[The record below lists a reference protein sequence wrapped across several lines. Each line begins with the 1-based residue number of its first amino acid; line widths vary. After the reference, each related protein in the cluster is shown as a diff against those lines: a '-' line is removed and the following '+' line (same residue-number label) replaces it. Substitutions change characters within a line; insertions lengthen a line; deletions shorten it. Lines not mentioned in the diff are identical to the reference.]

1 MGIRLMNALSLKIK
15 TLVALVWIAA
25 FCVVD
30 VHAAATPDKQIGLE
44 KASTSYHED
53 TSYQIGPQNLLQIKV
68 LGESTVNQIY
78 RVEDDG
84 FIKHALLGRVRVG
97 GMSVPE
103 LEKYL
108 EEHLDGDYIINPK
121 VTVFILEFSSFSIL
135 GEVKKPGN
143 YELSGRVS
151 LIHALSIAGG
161 FTPVASQKNVQI
173 MRKNQDGT
181 ETKLTVDTTR
191 ITQGGDLSV
200 DEDLQPDDIIV
211 VSKSFF

>member
-1 MGIRLMNALSLKIK
+1 MNGLSSKIK
-15 TLVALVWIAA
+15 SSSAFVLIMLFFALDAG
-25 FCVVD
+25 
-30 VHAAATPDKQIGLE
+30 AAALPDKRIGLE
-44 KASTSYHED
+44 KASASYQEEA
-53 TSYQIGPQNLLQIKV
+53 SYQIGPQNLLQIKV

-84 FIKHALLGRVRVG
+84 FIKHALLGRIRVG
-97 GMSVPE
+97 GMNVPE

-108 EEHLDGDYIINPK
+108 EENLDGDYIINPK
-121 VTVFILEFSSFSIL
+121 VTVFILEFSNFSIL

-143 YELSGRVS
+143 YELSGRIS

-181 ETKLTVDTTR
+181 ETKLTIDTTR
-191 ITQGGDLSV
+191 ITQGGDLSA

>member
-1 MGIRLMNALSLKIK
+1 MGTFTMNGPSSKIK
-15 TLVALVWIAA
+15 AVFA
-25 FCVVD
+25 FLLATAFLAID
-30 VHAAATPDKQIGLE
+30 AHAAALPDKQIGLE
-44 KASTSYHED
+44 KAATSYHED
-53 TSYQIGPQNLLQIKV
+53 ASYQIGPQNLLQIKV

-84 FIKHALLGRVRVG
+84 FIKHALLGRIRVG

-108 EEHLDGDYIINPK
+108 EENLDGDYIINPK

-135 GEVKKPGN
+135 GEVKKPGS

-151 LIHALSIAGG
+151 LIHALSLAGG

-181 ETKLTVDTTR
+181 ETKLTIDTTR
-191 ITQGGDLSV
+191 ITQGGDLSA
-200 DEDLQPDDIIV
+200 DEDLQPDDIVV